1 MAESIKSRTFTL
13 KNHFVGLPREEDFEV
28 VEKTLPPIADGG
40 QCDHCFPSQISFVLM
55 AEIRHLCKNF
65 QLEKN

>member
-1 MAESIKSRTFTL
+1 MAVKSKTFNL

-40 QCDHCFPSQISFVLM
+40 KWNSTKIISDLIHVMTAADCGGLKS
-55 AEIRHLCKNF
+55 AI
-65 QLEKN
+65 